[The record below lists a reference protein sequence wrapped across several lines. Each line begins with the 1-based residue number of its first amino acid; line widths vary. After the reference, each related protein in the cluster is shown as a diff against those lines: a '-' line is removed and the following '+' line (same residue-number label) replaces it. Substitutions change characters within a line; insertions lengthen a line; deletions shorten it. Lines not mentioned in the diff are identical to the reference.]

1 MIQNEI
7 RIPLIGV
14 FFIGIG
20 VPFFYIEELGI
31 FAAVLFALTSLT
43 FFYVFALMPQKL
55 EERHAN
61 LKVRFSPLWLYHRL
75 FQKQKEKID
84 LEYQEERNSL
94 IALGVTFL
102 VIGIGACII
111 YHLLS

>member
-75 FQKQKEKID
+75 FSRCD
-84 LEYQEERNSL
+84 FSSNWDRSL
-94 IALGVTFL
+94 YNLPF
-102 VIGIGACII
+102 II
-111 YHLLS
+111 VA